1 MHTIPSATV
10 SRHALSGNERG
21 MILALIL
28 LMLPVVALLG
38 AVAIRSTTTDV
49 EISGNYKATV
59 RAVAAAEAGLEEARA
74 RLIGSATDATFAGD
88 PAATPNAVW
97 TSYLLTTNS
106 WQTSRD
112 PYYNAARTNY
122 VPTTASR
129 TNTTITANSLQTT
142 IAYWVKLQHKREYDA
157 EQAGHTVA
165 VPHYY
170 DGDGS
175 TTPHTA
181 AAPGSLIYYGYGNPA
196 TPTKAVQFTTA
207 GGAAYQPVEM
217 LTAYG
222 NSGGSV
228 SVLQVEVG
236 HDPGPPL
243 PAVIYSRANFT
254 GHGSSMTISGLDQC
268 GVAPAIGS
276 VYTLAPGTTS
286 LSGNPTLLGNPSSPQ
301 SGAMNIDIA
310 GYINNLK
317 DGATVVTSDQ
327 NGTNFGSA
335 SEYVTVYSNTSN
347 PVNAGGL
354 TIQNGTGYGLLLVQG
369 DLVMGG
375 GFVWNGLVLVTG
387 NVTFNGGGSA
397 ANIRG
402 AVLGGAFESVN
413 GGVDLAYDSCKIK
426 NVFKQKPLRVL
437 SWRELD

>member
-310 GYINNLK
+310 GYITNLK

>member
-1 MHTIPSATV
+1 MQTPQLATV
-10 SRHALSGNERG
+10 SRRILSGNERG
-21 MILALIL
+21 MILTMIL
-28 LMLPVVALLG
+28 LLLPVVILLG
-38 AVAIRSTTTDV
+38 AVAITITTTDV

-59 RAVAAAEAGLEEARA
+59 RALAAAEAGLEEARA
-74 RLIGSATDATFAGD
+74 RLMGSAADEIFAGD
-88 PAATPNAVW
+88 PAANPNPAW
-97 TSYLLTTNS
+97 TAYLLTTTT
-106 WQTSRD
+106 WQTPQD
-112 PYYNAARTNY
+112 PHYNAARTNY

-142 IAYWVKLQHKREYDA
+142 IAYWVKIQHKREYDA

-181 AAPGSLIYYGYGNPA
+181 TAPGSVIYYGYGNPA
-196 TPTKAVQFTTA
+196 TPTTAVPFTTA
-207 GGAAYQPVEM
+207 SATAFQPVEM

-222 NSGGSV
+222 RSGGSV
-228 SVLQVEVG
+228 KALTIEVV

-243 PAVIYSRANFT
+243 PAVIYSRTDFI
-254 GHGSSMTISGLDQC
+254 GHGSSMTISGLDHC

-276 VYTLAPGTTS
+276 VYTLTPGTTS
-286 LSGNPTLLGNPSSPQ
+286 LSGSPTLLGSPSTPQ
-301 SGAMNIDIA
+301 SGPMNIDIA
-310 GYINNLK
+310 GYITRLK
-317 DGATVVTSDQ
+317 AGATVITTDQ
-327 NGTNFGSA
+327 NGTNFGSP
-335 SEYVTVYSNTSN
+335 SEYVTVYSDTAN

-354 TIQNGTGYGLLLVQG
+354 TIQNGTGYGLLLVEG

-413 GGVDLAYDSCKIK
+413 GGVDLGYDSCKIK
-426 NVFKQKPLRVL
+426 AAFRERPLRVL
-437 SWRELD
+437 SWRELE

>member
-1 MHTIPSATV
+1 MQTTPPATM

-21 MILALIL
+21 MILAMIL
-28 LMLPVVALLG
+28 LMLPVVTLLG
-38 AVAIRSTTTDV
+38 AVAITVSTTDV

-59 RAVAAAEAGLEEARA
+59 RALAAAEAGLEEARA
-74 RLIGSATDATFAGD
+74 RLIGSAAEATFAGD
-88 PAATPNAVW
+88 PAANPNAAW
-97 TSYLLTTNS
+97 TAYILTITT
-106 WQTSRD
+106 WQTSHD
-112 PYYNAARTNY
+112 PQYNAARTNY

-129 TNTTITANSLQTT
+129 TNTTITANSLQTP

-181 AAPGSLIYYGYGNPA
+181 AAPGSLTYYGYGNPA

-207 GGAAYQPVEM
+207 GATPFQPVEM

-222 NSGGSV
+222 SSGGSV
-228 SVLQVEVG
+228 SALQIEVV

-243 PAVIYSRANFT
+243 PAVIYSRTDFI

-286 LSGNPTLLGNPSSPQ
+286 LSGSPTLLGNPSTPQ
-301 SGAMNIDIA
+301 SGAIDIDIA
-310 GYINNLK
+310 GYINRLK
-317 DGATVVTSDQ
+317 AGATVVTTDQ

-335 SEYVTVYSNTSN
+335 SEYVTVY
-347 PVNAGGL
+347 NAGGVK
-354 TIQNGTGYGLLLVQG
+354 IQNGTGYGLL
-369 DLVMGG
+369 
-375 GFVWNGLVLVTG
+375 
-387 NVTFNGGGSA
+387 
-397 ANIRG
+397 
-402 AVLGGAFESVN
+402 
-413 GGVDLAYDSCKIK
+413 
-426 NVFKQKPLRVL
+426 
-437 SWRELD
+437 

>member
-1 MHTIPSATV
+1 MQTTQPVTV

-21 MILALIL
+21 MILAMIL
-28 LMLPVVALLG
+28 LLLPVVALLG
-38 AVAIRSTTTDV
+38 AVAITMTTTDV
-49 EISGNYKATV
+49 EISGNYKANV

-74 RLIGSATDATFAGD
+74 RLMGSAADATFAGD
-88 PAATPNAVW
+88 PAATPNAAW
-97 TSYLLTTNS
+97 TSYILTTNT
-106 WQTSRD
+106 WQTAHDLS
-112 PYYNAARTNY
+112 YNAARTNY

-129 TNTTITANSLQTT
+129 INTTLTANSLQAS
-142 IAYWVKLQHKREYDA
+142 IAYWVKLRHKREYDA

-181 AAPGSLIYYGYGNPA
+181 AAPGSLVYYGYGNPA
-196 TPTKAVQFTTA
+196 TPTKAVQFTA
-207 GGAAYQPVEM
+207 VGATAYQPVAM

-222 NSGGSV
+222 SSGGSV
-228 SVLQVEVG
+228 SALQIEVV

-286 LSGNPTLLGNPSSPQ
+286 LSGSPTLLGNPSTPQ
-301 SGAMNIDIA
+301 NGAMDIDIA
-310 GYINNLK
+310 SYITRLK
-317 DGATVVTSDQ
+317 TGATVVTTDQ

-335 SEYVTVYSNTSN
+335 SNDVTVY
-347 PVNAGGL
+347 NAGGVK
-354 TIQNGTGYGLLLVQG
+354 IQNGTGYGLLLVQG

-375 GFVWNGLVLVTG
+375 DFVWHGLVLVSG
-387 NVTFNGGGSA
+387 NVKFDGGGGG

-402 AVLGGAFESVN
+402 AILGGTFESVN

-426 NVFKQKPLRVL
+426 DFFRQKPLRVL
-437 SWRELD
+437 SWRELE

>member
-1 MHTIPSATV
+1 MPTTPPAPVT
-10 SRHALSGNERG
+10 RRALSGNERG
-21 MILALIL
+21 MILAMIL

-38 AVAIRSTTTDV
+38 AVAITITTTDV
-49 EISGNYKATV
+49 EISGNYKANV
-59 RAVAAAEAGLEEARA
+59 RALGAAEAGLEEARA
-74 RLIGSATDATFAGD
+74 RLIGSAADATFAGD
-88 PAATPNAVW
+88 PAANPNAAW
-97 TSYLLTTNS
+97 TSYILTTNT
-106 WQTSRD
+106 WHTPND
-112 PYYNAARTNY
+112 PHYNAAMTNY

-129 TNTTITANSLQTT
+129 TNTTITVNSLQTAIT
-142 IAYWVKLQHKREYDA
+142 YWVKLRHKREYDA

-181 AAPGSLIYYGYGNPA
+181 AAPGSLTYYGYGNPA
-196 TPTKAVQFTTA
+196 TPTKAVQFTAAGATA
-207 GGAAYQPVEM
+207 FQPVEI

-222 NSGGSV
+222 SSGGSV
-228 SVLQVEVG
+228 SALQIEVV

-254 GHGSSMTISGLDQC
+254 GHGSSMTLSGLDQC

-286 LSGNPTLLGNPSSPQ
+286 LSGNPTLLGNPSTPQ
-301 SGAMNIDIA
+301 SGPINIDIA
-310 GYINNLK
+310 GYINRLK
-317 DGATVVTSDQ
+317 AGATVVTTDQ
-327 NGTNFGSA
+327 NGTNFGSP
-335 SEYVTVYSNTSN
+335 SEYVTVYADTAH
-347 PVNAGGL
+347 PVNADGL
-354 TIQNGTGYGLLLVQG
+354 KIQNGTGYGLLLVQG

-375 GFVWNGLVLVTG
+375 GFVWNGLVLVSG
-387 NVTFNGGGSA
+387 NVKFDGGGGG

-402 AVLGGAFESVN
+402 AVLGGAFDSVN
-413 GGVDLAYDSCKIK
+413 GGVDLAYDSCMIK
-426 NVFKQKPLRVL
+426 DVFRQKPLRVI

>member
-1 MHTIPSATV
+1 
-10 SRHALSGNERG
+10 
-21 MILALIL
+21 MILATIL

-38 AVAIRSTTTDV
+38 AVAITITTTDV

-74 RLIGSATDATFAGD
+74 RLIGSAADATFAGD
-88 PAATPNAVW
+88 PAANPNATW
-97 TSYLLTTNS
+97 TSYILTTNT
-106 WQTSRD
+106 WHTPND
-112 PYYNAARTNY
+112 PHYDAARTNY

-129 TNTTITANSLQTT
+129 TNTTITVNSLQTAIT
-142 IAYWVKLQHKREYDA
+142 YWVKLRHKREYDA

-181 AAPGSLIYYGYGNPA
+181 AAPGSLVYYGYGNPA
-196 TPTKAVQFTTA
+196 TPTKAVQFTAAGATA
-207 GGAAYQPVEM
+207 FQPVAM

-222 NSGGSV
+222 SSGGSG
-228 SVLQVEVG
+228 SALQIEVV

-286 LSGNPTLLGNPSSPQ
+286 WSGSPTLLGNPSTPQ
-301 SGAMNIDIA
+301 SGAMDIDIA
-310 GYINNLK
+310 GYITRLK
-317 DGATVVTSDQ
+317 AGATVVTTDQ

-335 SEYVTVYSNTSN
+335 SAYVTVYSNTTN

-354 TIQNGTGYGLLLVQG
+354 TMQNGTGYGLLLVQG

-375 GFVWNGLVLVTG
+375 GFVWNGLILVSG
-387 NVTFNGGGSA
+387 NVTFNGGGGA

-402 AVLGGAFESVN
+402 AILGGSFESVN
-413 GGVDLAYDSCKIK
+413 GGVDLGYDSCKIK
-426 NVFKQKPLRVL
+426 EAFRRMPLRVL
-437 SWRELD
+437 SWRELE

>member
-1 MHTIPSATV
+1 
-10 SRHALSGNERG
+10 
-21 MILALIL
+21 MILAMIL
-28 LMLPVVALLG
+28 LLLPVVALLG
-38 AVAIRSTTTDV
+38 AVAITMTTTDV
-49 EISGNYKATV
+49 EISGNYKANV

-74 RLIGSATDATFAGD
+74 RLMGSAADATFAGD
-88 PAATPNAVW
+88 PAATPNAAW
-97 TSYLLTTNS
+97 TSYILTTNT
-106 WQTSRD
+106 WQTAHDLS
-112 PYYNAARTNY
+112 YNAARTNY

-129 TNTTITANSLQTT
+129 INTTLTANSLQAS
-142 IAYWVKLQHKREYDA
+142 IAYWVKLRHKREYDA

-181 AAPGSLIYYGYGNPA
+181 AAPGSLVYYGYGNPA
-196 TPTKAVQFTTA
+196 TPTKAVQFTA
-207 GGAAYQPVEM
+207 VGATAYQPVAM

-222 NSGGSV
+222 SSGGSV
-228 SVLQVEVG
+228 SALQIEVV

-286 LSGNPTLLGNPSSPQ
+286 LSGSPTLLGNPSTPQ
-301 SGAMNIDIA
+301 NGAMDIDIA
-310 GYINNLK
+310 SYITRLK
-317 DGATVVTSDQ
+317 TGATVVTTDQ

-335 SEYVTVYSNTSN
+335 SNDVTVY
-347 PVNAGGL
+347 NAGGVK
-354 TIQNGTGYGLLLVQG
+354 IQNGTGYGLLLVQG

-375 GFVWNGLVLVTG
+375 DFVWHGLVLVSG
-387 NVTFNGGGSA
+387 NVKFDGGGGG

-402 AVLGGAFESVN
+402 AILGGTFESVN

-426 NVFKQKPLRVL
+426 DFFRQKPLRVL
-437 SWRELD
+437 SWRELE

>member
-1 MHTIPSATV
+1 MQTTQPVTV

-21 MILALIL
+21 MILAMIL
-28 LMLPVVALLG
+28 LLLPVVALLG
-38 AVAIRSTTTDV
+38 AVAITMTTTDV
-49 EISGNYKATV
+49 EISGNYKANV

-74 RLIGSATDATFAGD
+74 RLMGSAADATFAGD
-88 PAATPNAVW
+88 PAATPNAAW
-97 TSYLLTTNS
+97 TSYILTTNT
-106 WQTSRD
+106 WQTAHDLS
-112 PYYNAARTNY
+112 YNAARTNY

-129 TNTTITANSLQTT
+129 INTTLTANSLQAS
-142 IAYWVKLQHKREYDA
+142 IAYWVKLRHKREYDA

-181 AAPGSLIYYGYGNPA
+181 AAPGSLVYYGYGNPA
-196 TPTKAVQFTTA
+196 TPTQAVQFTAAGATA
-207 GGAAYQPVEM
+207 FQPVAM

-222 NSGGSV
+222 SSGGSV
-228 SVLQVEVG
+228 SALQIEVV

-286 LSGNPTLLGNPSSPQ
+286 LSGSPTLLGNPSTPQ
-301 SGAMNIDIA
+301 NGAMDIDIA
-310 GYINNLK
+310 SYITRLK
-317 DGATVVTSDQ
+317 TGATVVTTDQ

-335 SEYVTVYSNTSN
+335 SNDVTVY
-347 PVNAGGL
+347 NAGGVK
-354 TIQNGTGYGLLLVQG
+354 IQNGTGYGLLLVQG

-375 GFVWNGLVLVTG
+375 DFVWHGLVLVSG
-387 NVTFNGGGSA
+387 NVKFDGGGGG

-402 AVLGGAFESVN
+402 AILGGTFESVN

-426 NVFKQKPLRVL
+426 DFFRQKPLRVL
-437 SWRELD
+437 SWRELE

>member
-1 MHTIPSATV
+1 MPTPPPATM

-21 MILALIL
+21 MILAMIL
-28 LMLPVVALLG
+28 LLLPVVTLLG
-38 AVAIRSTTTDV
+38 AVAITISTADV

-59 RAVAAAEAGLEEARA
+59 CALAAAEAGLEEART
-74 RLIGSATDATFAGD
+74 RLIGSAVDTTFAGD
-88 PAATPNAVW
+88 PAANPNAAW
-97 TSYLLTTNS
+97 TAYILTITT
-106 WQTSRD
+106 WQTSHD
-112 PYYNAARTNY
+112 PQYNAARTND

-129 TNTTITANSLQTT
+129 TNTTITANSLQTP

-181 AAPGSLIYYGYGNPA
+181 AAPGSLLYYGYGNPA
-196 TPTKAVQFTTA
+196 TPATAVPFTTA
-207 GGAAYQPVEM
+207 SATAFQPVEM

-222 NSGGSV
+222 HSGGSV
-228 SVLQVEVG
+228 QALTIEVV

-243 PAVIYSRANFT
+243 PAVIYSKTNFI
-254 GHGSSMTISGLDQC
+254 GHGSAMTISGLDQC

-286 LSGNPTLLGNPSSPQ
+286 LSGSPTLLGNPSTPQ
-301 SGAMNIDIA
+301 SGPMNIDIA
-310 GYINNLK
+310 GSINRLK
-317 DGATVVTSDQ
+317 AGATVVTTDQ
-327 NGTNFGSA
+327 NGTNIGSA
-335 SEYVTVYSNTSN
+335 SEYVTVYSNTTN

-354 TIQNGTGYGLLLVQG
+354 TMQNGTGYGLLLVQG

-375 GFVWNGLVLVTG
+375 GFVWNGLILVSG
-387 NVTFNGGGSA
+387 NVTFNGGGGA

-402 AVLGGAFESVN
+402 AILGGSFESVN
-413 GGVDLAYDSCKIK
+413 GGVDLGYDSCKIK
-426 NVFKQKPLRVL
+426 EAFRRMPLRVL
-437 SWRELD
+437 SWRELE

>member
-1 MHTIPSATV
+1 MQTTQPVTV

-21 MILALIL
+21 MILAMIL

-38 AVAIRSTTTDV
+38 AVAITMTTTDV

-74 RLIGSATDATFAGD
+74 RLIGSAADATFAGD
-88 PAATPNAVW
+88 PAATPNAAW
-97 TSYLLTTNS
+97 TSYILTTNT
-106 WQTSRD
+106 WQTAHDLS
-112 PYYNAARTNY
+112 YNAARTNY

-129 TNTTITANSLQTT
+129 INTTLTANSLQAS
-142 IAYWVKLQHKREYDA
+142 IAYWVKLRHKREYDA

-181 AAPGSLIYYGYGNPA
+181 AAPGSLVYYGYGNPA
-196 TPTKAVQFTTA
+196 TPTKAVQFTAAGATA
-207 GGAAYQPVEM
+207 FQPVAM

-222 NSGGSV
+222 SSGGSV
-228 SVLQVEVG
+228 SALQIEVV

-243 PAVIYSRANFT
+243 PAVIYSRANFI

-286 LSGNPTLLGNPSSPQ
+286 LSGSPTLLGNPSTPQ
-301 SGAMNIDIA
+301 SGAIDIDIA
-310 GYINNLK
+310 GYINSLK
-317 DGATVVTSDQ
+317 AGATVVTTDQ

-335 SEYVTVYSNTSN
+335 SNDVTVY
-347 PVNAGGL
+347 NAGGV
-354 TIQNGTGYGLLLVQG
+354 TIQNGTGYGILLVQG

-387 NVTFNGGGSA
+387 QVSFSGGGGT

-426 NVFKQKPLRVL
+426 DFFRQKPLRVL
-437 SWRELD
+437 SWRELE